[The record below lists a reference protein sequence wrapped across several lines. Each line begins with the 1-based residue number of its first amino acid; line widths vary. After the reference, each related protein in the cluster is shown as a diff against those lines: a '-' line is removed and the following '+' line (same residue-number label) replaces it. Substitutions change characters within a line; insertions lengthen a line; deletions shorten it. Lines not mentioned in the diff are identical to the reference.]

1 MSKKEAQV
9 WPKWSVQIDNR
20 GKVAFTNP
28 AEWEAFKV
36 PFYGKEMDIILKK
49 RVKDRSRQEERYYY
63 GVVVPRVAE
72 AMDITRE
79 AAHDFMAGLFLKVEE
94 KTSTGIR
101 YERVMSTT
109 ELGDARYDQYVFKEC
124 VPWAAR
130 PTDEDTGLTQE
141 SGLGLFIPL
150 PNEVDYENL

>member
-1 MSKKEAQV
+1 MSKKEAKT
-9 WPKWSVQIDNR
+9 WPKWPVQIDHKGR
-20 GKVAFTNP
+20 IAFRNP
-28 AEWEAFKV
+28 ADWEAFKV
-36 PFYGKEMDIILKK
+36 PFYGQEMDIILKK

-63 GVVVPRVAE
+63 GVVVPYVAE
-72 AMDITRE
+72 AMGVSRE
-79 AAHDFMAGLFLKVEE
+79 AAHDFMAELFLKVEE
-94 KTSTGIR
+94 KTTSGIR

-141 SGLGLFIPL
+141 SGLSLWIPL
-150 PNEVDYENL
+150 PNECDYENL